1 MPIPPLR
8 PLPAA
13 VRYGAYLYGA
23 LGVAYLLAKSALNA
37 TPEIDFKYLW
47 FAGRMWLDGENPY
60 SDRFVV
66 DGAQWFVGTNVL
78 QGWSYPP
85 NWWAIS
91 CFHALFS
98 VESATAIWRTLNA
111 ALVVGGCGLLFAAHR
126 LRRPNAEWAVFA
138 ALLGLATT
146 FQATAMTLALG
157 QTSIVTFFGLCALSF
172 GVSRSAAPGAS
183 AVGTW
188 IQALGL
194 TLLMLKPQVGVV
206 AAAAML
212 AHPSCWRAVGVAALA
227 SLALAAPALVS
238 IGVRETLLGML
249 HNLSQHDQLTIF
261 SPPETTGVRHVVHAT
276 SGVTLPGLVAF
287 AGAALAFGLVAATR
301 ARGRWNG
308 ESAALLMAAI
318 LGPTLLAAPLH
329 SYDMVI
335 AVPLALALLEPGRN
349 VSRIALGAGLLVLYR
364 ATNVAKLTG
373 WAHPDSSV
381 FQGSW
386 LESVATLAIAGGA
399 AAWMLHSKEGASLT
413 AREGARA

>member
-1 MPIPPLR
+1 
-8 PLPAA
+8 
-13 VRYGAYLYGA
+13 
-23 LGVAYLLAKSALNA
+23 VAYLLAKSALDA

-60 SDRFVV
+60 SDKFVV

-98 VESATAIWRTLNA
+98 VESATAIWRTINA
-111 ALVVGGCGLLFAAHR
+111 ALVVAGCGLLFAAHR
-126 LRRPNAEWAVFA
+126 RSHPKATWAVFA
-138 ALLGLATT
+138 LLLGFATT

-157 QTSIVTFFGLCALSF
+157 QTSIVTFFGLCALGL
-172 GVSRSAAPGAS
+172 GVSRGAAPGAS
-183 AVGTW
+183 AAGTW

-212 AHPSCWRAVGVAALA
+212 AHPNCWRAIGLAALA

-238 IGVRETLLGML
+238 IGARETLLGML

-261 SPPETTGVRHVVHAT
+261 SPPETTGVRHLVHAT

-287 AGAALAFGLVAATR
+287 AGAALGFALVAITR

-308 ESAALLMAAI
+308 ESAALMMAAI

-349 VSRIALGAGLLVLYR
+349 ATRLALGLGLLVLYR
-364 ATNVAKLTG
+364 ATNVARVTG
-373 WAHPDSSV
+373 WVHPDSSV
-381 FQGSW
+381 FPGSW
-386 LESVATLAIAGGA
+386 LDSVAALAVA
-399 AAWMLHSKEGASLT
+399 AAASAWMFRSSEGATRTS
-413 AREGARA
+413 REGAQV